1 MNKKNNSRTIK
12 LAAALMA
19 LGLPA
24 MDGIDLRNEQPKKSK
39 DPLPPKKQFTQEQ
52 EEKLNQL
59 ALDRT
64 PHGRKA
70 YKNYLKEIES

>member
-1 MNKKNNSRTIK
+1 MNARTMR
-12 LAAALMA
+12 LTAALLAM
-19 LGLPA
+19 GCPA
-24 MDGIDLRNEQPKKSK
+24 MDGIDLRNEQSKKPK
-39 DPLPPKKQFTQEQ
+39 DQLPPKKQFTQEQ